1 MWGGVVILCEYLPET
16 TIGIQF
22 AEHLG
27 SGELGYRLI
36 DLGGVDGL
44 LGGHFRLGV

>member
-1 MWGGVVILCEYLPET
+1 VILCEWYLPEN

-27 SGELGYRLI
+27 SSELG
-36 DLGGVDGL
+36 
-44 LGGHFRLGV
+44 

>member
-1 MWGGVVILCEYLPET
+1 MILCEWYLPET

-27 SGELGYRLI
+27 SSELGLRLI

-44 LGGHFRLGV
+44 LGGHFGLGV